1 MLLIE
6 CYVCIDLELHFLI
19 CTSFHVTAADYYVS
33 LSVEVLSTQ
42 PPSFSLICRAAF
54 WPATTVTWRKDSVV
68 IEGGVTT
75 SVTRLEYLNVLN
87 ITEEGVYS
95 CEVFTASTYRNTTV
109 TQTRNV
115 TSMLQQHI
123 F

>member
-1 MLLIE
+1 MN
-6 CYVCIDLELHFLI
+6 LELHNVILI
-19 CTSFHVTAADYYVS
+19 CTPFHVTVGDGYVS
-33 LSVEVLSTQ
+33 LRVKVLQTQ
-42 PPSFSLICRAAF
+42 PPLFSLVCRAAF

-95 CEVFTASTYRNTTV
+95 CEVFTASTFRNTTV
-109 TQTRNV
+109 TQTLNV